1 MVSED
6 GKKQLGMS
14 LGQALEQ
21 YRVEHHLKQK
31 DLADKLHI
39 DERTL
44 RRWINGQIPQ
54 QIEELKRIAD
64 TLGLDYERLG
74 LSSAFYIPHTLA
86 QVDEAIEQGWAYLQ
100 QLRYVEGRTFVEK
113 LVRDVSLQITTEDA
127 QWLNQLAHVRHVAGH
142 ITSESSRTE

>member
-1 MVSED
+1 MVPED

-54 QIEELKRIAD
+54 QVEELKRIAD
-64 TLGLDYERLG
+64 TLSLDPGTWWRHCQWRQTGYRGDHLM
-74 LSSAFYIPHTLA
+74 LSNH
-86 QVDEAIEQGWAYLQ
+86 
-100 QLRYVEGRTFVEK
+100 
-113 LVRDVSLQITTEDA
+113 
-127 QWLNQLAHVRHVAGH
+127 
-142 ITSESSRTE
+142 